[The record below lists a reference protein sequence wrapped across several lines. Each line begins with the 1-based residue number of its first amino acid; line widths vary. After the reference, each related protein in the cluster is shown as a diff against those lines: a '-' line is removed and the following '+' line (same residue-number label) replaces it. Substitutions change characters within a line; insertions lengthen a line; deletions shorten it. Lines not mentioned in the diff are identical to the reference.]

1 MMTRDE
7 IRELATFQADE
18 TKGACALSFY
28 FQPDPPQDRSHR
40 REAIVAKDVVKQAL
54 KSSAATGN
62 NGSLHADLDRVL
74 DLATNLRGHAR
85 GRAVFA
91 CSAQNFWKE
100 YELPPH
106 LVATQIYLQPRFQLK
121 PLAALLGAQ
130 PALSVA
136 MVDRQRARFFDLRLD
151 DLRERGAI
159 VHMLSR
165 NASSYGYNGYEGG
178 HAERR
183 VSEEALQHFK
193 AVSERLRTDFE
204 KGIWERLIVGCQDA
218 NWSEFES
225 HLHPYVKQRL
235 IGRFSADVASV
246 SNEEIRDRA
255 GAVLNQWIAKRASTK
270 VSEALDFAK
279 SNGRGVTGLRR
290 VLQALET
297 GEVQAI
303 FLTENYLL
311 EPSSART
318 AVTSTSTWFRRA
330 WPAESPLA
338 NSPTSAMPSSPSP
351 SAATSNCS
359 ISRSTPIWI
368 APAISPRSCAS
379 APIRQQ
385 DRSRRHRRTWAS
397 RACVVTGLCP
407 VQAGPRSHT
416 WRVGHF
422 RGEA

>member
-7 IRELATFQADE
+7 IRELAVFQADE

-40 REAIVAKDVVKQAL
+40 HEAIVAKDVVKQAL
-54 KSSAATGN
+54 KSAAASGT

-74 DLATNLRGHAR
+74 DLATNLHGHAR

-106 LVATQIYLQPRFQLK
+106 LGATHIYLQPRFQLK

-130 PALSVA
+130 PALCVA

-165 NASSYGYNGYEGG
+165 NAASYGYNGYEGG

-183 VSEEALQHFK
+183 VAEEALQHFK

-218 NWSEFES
+218 NWPEFES

-246 SNEEIRDRA
+246 SNEEIRDHA
-255 GAVLNQWIAKRASTK
+255 GAVLNRWITERASTK
-270 VSEALDFAK
+270 ASEALEFAK

-290 VLQALET
+290 VLQALEA
-297 GEVQAI
+297 GEVQTI
-303 FLTENYLL
+303 FLSENYSAQAVQCPNCGHLDAHLVPSCVACGKPTRELADVCDAIIPIAIRRDIELFYLKEHADLDRAGNIAALL
-311 EPSSART
+311 RFRSDQRT
-318 AVTSTSTWFRRA
+318 GQI
-330 WPAESPLA
+330 
-338 NSPTSAMPSSPSP
+338 
-351 SAATSNCS
+351 AA
-359 ISRSTPIWI
+359 
-368 APAISPRSCAS
+368 AS
-379 APIRQQ
+379 
-385 DRSRRHRRTWAS
+385 
-397 RACVVTGLCP
+397 
-407 VQAGPRSHT
+407 
-416 WRVGHF
+416 
-422 RGEA
+422 

>member
-7 IRELATFQADE
+7 IRELAAFQADE

-40 REAIVAKDVVKQAL
+40 REAIVAKDIVKQAL
-54 KSSAATGN
+54 KSVAASGK
-62 NGSLHADLDRVL
+62 NGSAHADLDHVL
-74 DLATNLRGHAR
+74 DLAANLRGNAR

-106 LVATQIYLQPRFQLK
+106 LGATHIYLQPRFQLK

-165 NASSYGYNGYEGG
+165 NASSYGYNGYEAG

-183 VSEEALQHFK
+183 VAEEALQHFK

-218 NWSEFES
+218 NWSEVES

-246 SNEEIRDRA
+246 SNEEIRDHA
-255 GAVLNQWIAKRASTK
+255 AAVLKRWITERGSKKA
-270 VSEALDFAK
+270 SEALDFAK
-279 SNGRGVTGLRR
+279 SNGRGVSGLRR

-303 FLTENYLL
+303 FLSENY
-311 EPSSART
+311 SARAIECPHCGHLDAHVIPSCIACGRPT
-318 AVTSTSTWFRRA
+318 RELADVCDAIIPIAIRRDIELFYLKEHTDLDRAGNIAALLRFR
-330 WPAESPLA
+330 SDQ
-338 NSPTSAMPSSPSP
+338 TTGQV
-351 SAATSNCS
+351 AA
-359 ISRSTPIWI
+359 
-368 APAISPRSCAS
+368 AS
-379 APIRQQ
+379 
-385 DRSRRHRRTWAS
+385 
-397 RACVVTGLCP
+397 
-407 VQAGPRSHT
+407 
-416 WRVGHF
+416 
-422 RGEA
+422 

>member
-1 MMTRDE
+1 MTRDE
-7 IRELATFQADE
+7 IRELAAFQADE

-54 KSSAATGN
+54 KSAGATDK

-130 PALSVA
+130 PALCVA

-165 NASSYGYNGYEGG
+165 NASSQGYNGG

-204 KGIWERLIVGCQDA
+204 KSIWERLIVGCQDA
-218 NWSEFES
+218 NWPEFES

-246 SNEEIRDRA
+246 SNEEIRDHA
-255 GAVLNQWIAKRASTK
+255 GAVLNRWITERGSKKA
-270 VSEALDFAK
+270 SEAVDFAK

-290 VLQALET
+290 VLRALEA
-297 GEVQAI
+297 GEVQTI
-303 FLTENYLL
+303 FLTENY
-311 EPSSART
+311 SARAVECPNCGHLDAHLVPSCVACGKPTRELADVCDAIIPIAIRRDIELFYLKEHSDLDSAGNIAALLRFRSDQTTGQT
-318 AVTSTSTWFRRA
+318 A
-330 WPAESPLA
+330 
-338 NSPTSAMPSSPSP
+338 
-351 SAATSNCS
+351 AAS
-359 ISRSTPIWI
+359 
-368 APAISPRSCAS
+368 
-379 APIRQQ
+379 
-385 DRSRRHRRTWAS
+385 
-397 RACVVTGLCP
+397 
-407 VQAGPRSHT
+407 
-416 WRVGHF
+416 
-422 RGEA
+422 

>member
-1 MMTRDE
+1 MTRDE
-7 IRELATFQADE
+7 IRELAAFQADE

-54 KSSAATGN
+54 KSSAAIGK

-106 LVATQIYLQPRFQLK
+106 LVSTQIYLQPRFQLK

-136 MVDRQRARFFDLRLD
+136 IVDRQRARFFDLRLD

-165 NASSYGYNGYEGG
+165 NASSQGYNGYEGG

-193 AVSERLRTDFE
+193 AVSERLRTDSE

-255 GAVLNQWIAKRASTK
+255 AAVLSQWIAKRASTK

-290 VLQALET
+290 VLGALET

-303 FLTENYLL
+303 FLTENY
-311 EPSSART
+311 SARAVECPHCGHLDVHLVPSCVACGKPTRELTDVCDAILPIAIRRDIELFYLKEHTDLDRAGNIAALLRFRSDQTTGQIAT
-318 AVTSTSTWFRRA
+318 AS
-330 WPAESPLA
+330 
-338 NSPTSAMPSSPSP
+338 
-351 SAATSNCS
+351 
-359 ISRSTPIWI
+359 
-368 APAISPRSCAS
+368 
-379 APIRQQ
+379 
-385 DRSRRHRRTWAS
+385 
-397 RACVVTGLCP
+397 
-407 VQAGPRSHT
+407 
-416 WRVGHF
+416 
-422 RGEA
+422 

>member
-1 MMTRDE
+1 MTRDE
-7 IRELATFQADE
+7 IRELASFQADE

-40 REAIVAKDVVKQAL
+40 REAIVAKDIVKQAL
-54 KSSAATGN
+54 KSAAASGK

-74 DLATNLRGHAR
+74 DLATNLRGNSR

-91 CSAQNFWKE
+91 CSAQKFWRE
-100 YELPPH
+100 YELPPQLGGTH
-106 LVATQIYLQPRFQLK
+106 IYLQPRFQLK

-136 MVDRQRARFFDLRLD
+136 VVDRQRARFFDLRLD

-193 AVSERLRTDFE
+193 AVSERLLADFE

-225 HLHPYVKQRL
+225 NLHPYVKQRL

-246 SNEEIRDRA
+246 TNEEIRDHA
-255 GAVLNQWIAKRASTK
+255 GALLNQWITVRASTK
-270 VSEALDFAK
+270 ANEAVDLAK

-290 VLQALET
+290 VLQALEA
-297 GEVQAI
+297 GEVQSI
-303 FLTENYLL
+303 FLGENY
-311 EPSSART
+311 SAR
-318 AVTSTSTWFRRA
+318 AVECPNCGHLDARLVAACSACGKPTRELADVCDAIIPIAIRRDIELFYLREHTDLDRAGNIAALLRFRSDQR
-330 WPAESPLA
+330 
-338 NSPTSAMPSSPSP
+338 TGQI
-351 SAATSNCS
+351 AA
-359 ISRSTPIWI
+359 
-368 APAISPRSCAS
+368 AS
-379 APIRQQ
+379 
-385 DRSRRHRRTWAS
+385 
-397 RACVVTGLCP
+397 
-407 VQAGPRSHT
+407 
-416 WRVGHF
+416 
-422 RGEA
+422 

>member
-1 MMTRDE
+1 MTRDE
-7 IRELATFQADE
+7 VRELASFHADE

-40 REAIVAKDVVKQAL
+40 REAIVAKDLVKQAL
-54 KSSAATGN
+54 KSAAASGK

-74 DLATNLRGHAR
+74 DLATNLRGSAR

-91 CSAQNFWKE
+91 CSAQKFWRE
-100 YELPPH
+100 YELPPQLGGTH
-106 LVATQIYLQPRFQLK
+106 IYLQPRFQLK

-183 VSEEALQHFK
+183 VAEEALQHFK

-218 NWSEFES
+218 NWSEFEAN
-225 HLHPYVKQRL
+225 LHPYVKQRL

-255 GAVLNQWIAKRASTK
+255 AAVLNRWITERASK
-270 VSEALDFAK
+270 KANEAVEFAK
-279 SNGRGVTGLRR
+279 SHGRGVTGLRR

-297 GEVQAI
+297 GEVQTI
-303 FLTENYLL
+303 FLTENY
-311 EPSSART
+311 SAR
-318 AVTSTSTWFRRA
+318 AVECPHCGHLDAHLIASCVACGKPTRELTDVCDAIIPIAIRRDIELFYLKEHTDLDRAGNIAALLRFR
-330 WPAESPLA
+330 SDQ
-338 NSPTSAMPSSPSP
+338 TTGQI
-351 SAATSNCS
+351 AA
-359 ISRSTPIWI
+359 
-368 APAISPRSCAS
+368 AS
-379 APIRQQ
+379 
-385 DRSRRHRRTWAS
+385 
-397 RACVVTGLCP
+397 
-407 VQAGPRSHT
+407 
-416 WRVGHF
+416 
-422 RGEA
+422 